1 MKKTRGFEIEKR
13 ESILDDGVGV
23 DSVIGST
30 QEIEER
36 LTALGKHHY
45 MVGTP
50 LKICKRGCDA
60 GSALPSVVCAAPASA
75 VMHVLF
81 LVS

>member
-1 MKKTRGFEIEKR
+1 MSRTEAYLDECNLECRALFDLLWRGTND
-13 ESILDDGVGV
+13 LY
-23 DSVIGST
+23 SV
-30 QEIEER
+30 
-36 LTALGKHHY
+36 TALGKHHY

-50 LKICKRGCDA
+50 LKICKRGSDA
-60 GSALPSVVCAAPASA
+60 GSTLPSVVCAAPASA